1 MGKVYLVGAG
11 PGDVDLLT
19 LKAYRLLQNADVVLY
34 DALINPEILN
44 IVPPSAEKVFVGKRA
59 GNHSKTQREINEL
72 IYRYSLLY
80 PTVIRLK
87 GGDPFLFGRG
97 GEELL
102 YLTQRGVEVE
112 VVPGVSSVFGA
123 AASSSVPLTCRG
135 FSSSVTITTGHPLEK
150 LNWKSLA
157 RSETLV
163 VLMGIKH
170 KREIA
175 KRLIEFGKSP
185 SEGVVFVERA
195 TTGGERIIFS
205 TLGEVAQNPPYVE
218 TPALFIVG
226 PTVEIGLSVFRSLV
240 GQQNLLEEV

>member
-11 PGDVDLLT
+11 PGDVELLT

-44 IVPPSAEKVFVGKRA
+44 IVPPSAEKIFVGKRA
-59 GNHSKTQREINEL
+59 GKHSKTQREINEL

-80 PTVIRLK
+80 SGVIRLK

-102 YLTQRGVEVE
+102 YLTQRGIEVE
-112 VVPGVSSVFGA
+112 VVPGVPSVFGA
-123 AASSSVPLTCRG
+123 AASSYVPLTCRG

-170 KREIA
+170 RQEIA
-175 KRLIEFGKSP
+175 QRLIEFGKPS
-185 SEGVVFVERA
+185 SEGVVFVEKA
-195 TTGGERIIFS
+195 TTSGEKVIFS
-205 TLGEVAQNPPYVE
+205 TLGEVAQNPPEVE

-226 PTVEIGLSVFRSLV
+226 PTVEIGLSVFHSLI
-240 GQQNLLEEV
+240 GQQNLLEV